1 MSPQRLLTL
10 CIITLLV
17 SCGSVEQEPTKTY
30 DSAEDQ
36 LLDEYTGTDAKLQSV
51 VRVLELS
58 KTFTLTWRSAGIKA
72 GIDAVKTQL
81 QTRGKTSNSVDD
93 VEDFTLGQPLPGVD
107 WEQPATITATQLP
120 NTNPN
125 AKHWK
130 CPPLDLTGDDSC
142 AEIVD
147 AARQYAMANIDPTT
161 ISDAAAQ
168 LIEEDAEVNQDNEDF
183 KDYAKSYLFDLAL
196 AIHKFGIEIGTAR
209 AEYTMREEGVCDATL
224 IDGEEIARLRGIKE
238 STIVLRR
245 LVGLSDFAL
254 QPEGADCLKIGAY
267 GAATDAKIKA
277 AIKAYV
283 DEQRQNGTFCP
294 DTSSVN
300 TKVQQLYDA
309 FEDGIDRG
317 IQAQLATVWVGTFR
331 NGKPWKIEGKYVVA
345 KIDGCEA
352 KDQVKYTT
360 SPLVLDLDGDGLQL
374 STTRVPFDLRATGE
388 PQKTTWTGKRE
399 GFLTLDLNKDG
410 RITSGR
416 ELFGDRSLCGVDRCA
431 DGAAALAAHDRNADG
446 RIDARDAVFKSL
458 GIWVDE
464 NHDGRS
470 QAGELRELGDYG
482 VTSLSLKP
490 TYMDLQMEGGKVS
503 LTLEVQTK
511 TGSMT
516 AYDVWFHNETSP
528 GFYTAPF

>member
-1 MSPQRLLTL
+1 MSPHRLLTL
-10 CIITLLV
+10 GIIALLV
-17 SCGSVEQEPTKTY
+17 SCGSVEQEVSKTY

-36 LLDEYTGTDAKLQSV
+36 LLDEYTGTDAKVESV
-51 VRVLELS
+51 TRVLELS
-58 KTFTLTWRSAGIKA
+58 KKLTLDWRSAGIRSA
-72 GIDAVKTQL
+72 IAAVKSQL
-81 QTRGKTSNSVDD
+81 QTRGKTSVGVDD

-107 WEQPATITATQLP
+107 WEQPAAAANVTLP
-120 NTNPN
+120 AGNPN
-125 AKHWK
+125 ADHWT
-130 CPPLDLTGDDSC
+130 CPPIDLKGDTSC
-142 AEIVD
+142 AQIVD
-147 AARQYAMANIDPTT
+147 AAKKAALNQVDPDAIYAEAEKILEA
-161 ISDAAAQ
+161 DAA
-168 LIEEDAEVNQDNEDF
+168 VNGDSDEF
-183 KDYAKSYLFDLAL
+183 KDYAKSFLFDLAL
-196 AIHKFGIEIGTAR
+196 AIHKFGIEIGAAR
-209 AEYTMREEGVCDATL
+209 AEYTMREEGVCDAQK

-238 STIVLRR
+238 STLVLRK
-245 LVGLSDFAL
+245 LVGLPDFGL
-254 QPEGADCLKIGAY
+254 QPQGADCLKIGKY
-267 GAATDAKIKA
+267 GADADAKIAA
-277 AIKAYV
+277 AIKAHV
-283 DEQRQNGTFCP
+283 DKTRQDGLMCP
-294 DTSSVN
+294 DTSYVN
-300 TKVQQLYDA
+300 AAVQQVFDA
-309 FEDGIDRG
+309 FEEGLKRG
-317 IQAQLATVWVGTFR
+317 IEAQLATVWVGTFR

-352 KDQVKYTT
+352 KDQIQYTT

-374 STTRVPFDLRATGE
+374 STARVPFDLRATGE
-388 PQKTTWTGKRE
+388 PQKVTWTGKRE

-470 QAGELRELGDYG
+470 QAGELRDLGDYG

-503 LTLEVQTK
+503 LTLEVETK